1 MSVKIKQEK
10 WRKRQDV
17 SFKQI
22 KTPVDYNKIE
32 KRILDFW
39 EKNNIFRKS
48 IETRSESNLFTFYE
62 GPPTANGKPG
72 IHHVISRTVK
82 DFVCRYKTMQGYRVN
97 RKAGWDTHGLPVE
110 IEVEKELGLETK
122 DEIEE
127 YSVEKFNKKC
137 RESVF
142 TYLRDWN
149 ELTKRIGFWVDL
161 SDPYITYTNEYI
173 ETVWWLLAQMWKKDI
188 LYKGFKILPYCPR
201 CETALSSH
209 ETSLGYKEVEDHSIT
224 AKFPLA
230 DSDNQYILAWTTTP
244 WTLPGNVAL
253 AVGSDILY
261 VEVEQEVGDKK
272 ERYYLAENRL
282 DILKGEYKV
291 IRSFPGKEMAGW
303 KYKPLFDFID
313 LSDEGENAYTV
324 ALADFVTTD
333 EGTGVVHTAVMYGE
347 DDYRLGMEIGLPAVH
362 TVDEHGRFNE
372 KVPVWQGRYVKED
385 KLEKEI
391 INNLKENGRLYKI
404 ELYTHSYPHCWRCD
418 SALLY
423 YAKRS
428 WYIKTTAFKEELIEN
443 NKKIDWYPREVGEGR
458 LGEWLENNVDWAL
471 SRTRYWGTPLNIWI
485 CPSCGKHQVIESIE
499 ELKKLS
505 GQKDIDDLHKPF
517 IDEIKIPCPECSKQ
531 MERTPEV
538 IDCWFDSGAMPYAQ
552 CHYPFENKDE
562 FNKNF
567 PADFIAEGVDQ
578 TRGWFYSLLAISTI
592 ISGMSSYKSCISIE
606 MILDKYGQKMSKTRG
621 NSVDPFN
628 IINAEGADTLRWYLY
643 TVSPP
648 WVPTRFDIEGL
659 KEAKRKFF
667 GTLINTYNFFVMYA
681 NIDNF
686 VYDNNKIIAVA
697 DRPEIDKWLI
707 SSLNALITTVDKSLS
722 KNNITKASR
731 NIQDFVID
739 DLSNWYIRRNRRRF
753 WKSEM
758 NEDKSAAYQT
768 LYETLFTL
776 SKLLAPFIP
785 FLTEEMYCSLNI
797 FDEIEAESV
806 HLSQYPDPQID
817 AYSYSD
823 TTLLDNMKTAR
834 EVVTMCRS
842 LRNDAQIKVRQ
853 PLEKVIIVAQGKR
866 QLQAIEYFKDLI
878 LEEINVHDLEFI
890 NDVSELLKKKVRPVF
905 KNLGPK
911 FGSNVNKVADII
923 THFSNEEIDILENGK
938 IVHISIDK
946 GKEMPISLDDV
957 EIYSESREGLVVSNA
972 DGLTAALDIQL
983 TDDLINEGYAREFVN
998 RVQKMRKEA
1007 DFNVTDRIK
1016 VYFNGSDKL
1025 KKSITTKSKYIKHEV
1040 LALELKEMQDKG
1052 EFSKEWAIN
1061 NETINIGIERT
1072 DNN

>member
-1 MSVKIKQEK
+1 MP
-10 WRKRQDV
+10 
-17 SFKQI
+17 FKKI
-22 KTPVDYNKIE
+22 KTPVDYSTIE

-39 EKNNIFRKS
+39 EKNHIFEKS
-48 IETRSESNLFTFYE
+48 VTTRPESKPFTFYE

-110 IEVEKELGLETK
+110 IEVEKALGLETK
-122 DEIEE
+122 DEIEA
-127 YSVEKFNKKC
+127 YGVAKFNKKC

-142 TYLRDWN
+142 TYLKDWN

-173 ETVWWLLAQMWKKDI
+173 ETVWWLLAQMWKKDV

-209 ETSLGYKEVEDHSIT
+209 ETSLGYKEVKDYSIT
-224 AKFPLA
+224 AKFPLI
-230 DSDNQYILAWTTTP
+230 DQDNRFVLAWTTTP

-253 AVGSDILY
+253 AVGGDILY
-261 VEVEQEVGDKK
+261 VEVEQEVDNRK
-272 ERYYLAENRL
+272 EIYYLAENRL
-282 DILKGEYKV
+282 DILKGEYT
-291 IRSFPGKEMAGW
+291 ILRSFPGKEMEGW

-313 LSDEGENAYTV
+313 LSGEGKNAYTV

-362 TVDEHGRFNE
+362 TVDEQGRFNE
-372 KVPVWQGRYVKED
+372 RVPFWQGRYVKEE

-391 INNLKENGRLYKI
+391 IENLKQNGRLYKTQ
-404 ELYTHSYPHCWRCD
+404 LYTHSYPHCWRCD

-428 WYIKTTAFKEELIEN
+428 WYIKTTAFKDQLIEN
-443 NKKIDWYPREVGEGR
+443 NNSIDWYPREVGEGR
-458 LGEWLENNVDWAL
+458 LGMWLDNNVDWAL

-485 CPSCGKHQVIESIE
+485 CPSCEKHQVIGSME

-505 GQKDIDDLHKPF
+505 GQNEIKDLHKPF
-517 IDEIKIPCPECSKQ
+517 IDEIKISCPDCGKEMQ
-531 MERTPEV
+531 RTPEV

-552 CHYPFENKDE
+552 FHYPFEDKTL

-592 ISGMSSYKSCISIE
+592 ISGKPSYKSCISIE
-606 MILDKYGQKMSKTRG
+606 MILDKEGQKMSKSRG

-648 WVPTRFDIEGL
+648 WVPTRFDREGL
-659 KEAKRKFF
+659 TEVKRKFF
-667 GTLINTYNFFVMYA
+667 GTLVNTYNFFVMYA
-681 NIDNF
+681 NIDKF
-686 VYDNNKIIAVA
+686 IYDKDKIIPVEN
-697 DRPEIDKWLI
+697 RPEIDKWLI
-707 SSLNALITTVDKSLS
+707 SSLNSLIASVDKSLL
-722 KNNITKASR
+722 KNNITKAAR

-758 NEDKSAAYQT
+758 NEDKFAAYQT

-776 SKLLAPFIP
+776 AKLLAPFIP
-785 FLTEEMYCSLNI
+785 FLT
-797 FDEIEAESV
+797 DEIYCNLSFFKNTDVESV
-806 HLSQYPDPQID
+806 HLSQYPDPRQEK
-817 AYSYSD
+817 YSYLD
-823 TTLLDNMKTAR
+823 PTLLDSMKTAR
-834 EVVTMCRS
+834 DVVIMCRS
-842 LRNDAQIKVRQ
+842 VRNDVQIKVRQ
-853 PLEKVIIVAQGKR
+853 PLDKVTIVTQGKR
-866 QLQAIEYFKDLI
+866 QRKAVKFFEDLI
-878 LEEINVHDLEFI
+878 LEEINVNKLEFTD
-890 NDVSELLKKKVRPVF
+890 DVSELIEKKARPVF
-905 KNLGPK
+905 KKLGPK
-911 FGSNVNKVADII
+911 FGSNVNQVADII
-923 THFSNEEIDILENGK
+923 TNFSEEEVKMLEKGE
-938 IVHISIDK
+938 IVHISMNK
-946 GKEMPISLDDV
+946 GNEAAIASEDV
-957 EIYSESREGLVVSNA
+957 EIYTESKEGLVVNNT
-972 DGLTAALDIQL
+972 DGLTIALDVRL
-983 TDDLINEGYAREFVN
+983 TDDLIVEGYAREFVN

-1007 DFNVTDRIK
+1007 DFNVTDRVN
-1016 VYFNGSDKL
+1016 VYYNGSDKMQ
-1025 KKSITTKSKYIKHEV
+1025 KSIAAKGEYIKQEV
-1040 LALELKEMQDKG
+1040 LAIGLQETLEKG
-1052 EFSKEWAIN
+1052 EYSKEWKIN
-1061 NETINIGIERT
+1061 DESIKIAIERT
-1072 DNN
+1072 KN

>member
-1 MSVKIKQEK
+1 M
-10 WRKRQDV
+10 
-17 SFKQI
+17 SFKKI
-22 KTPVDYNKIE
+22 KTPADYNTIE
-32 KRILDFW
+32 KRILKFW
-39 EKNNIFRKS
+39 EKNNIFQKS
-48 IETRSESNLFTFYE
+48 VSDRPESKLFIFYE

-142 TYLRDWN
+142 TYLKDWN

-161 SDPYITYTNEYI
+161 SDPYITYKNEYI

-209 ETSLGYKEVEDHSIT
+209 ETSLGYKEVKDHSIT
-224 AKFPLA
+224 AKFPLVEGE
-230 DSDNQYILAWTTTP
+230 NRYILAWTTTP

-253 AVGSDILY
+253 AVGADIKY
-261 VEVEQEVGDKK
+261 VEVEQRVEGNK
-272 ERYYLAENRL
+272 ETYYLAENRL
-282 DILKGEYKV
+282 DVLKGEYEI
-291 IRSFPGKEMAGW
+291 IRSFPGKEMEGW

-313 LSDEGENAYTV
+313 LSAEGQNAYTV
-324 ALADFVTTD
+324 ALADFVTTE

-347 DDYRLGMEIGLPAVH
+347 DDYRLGMKIGLPAVH
-362 TVDEHGRFNE
+362 TVDEQGRFNE
-372 KVPVWQGRYVKED
+372 RVPLWQGRYVKED
-385 KLEKEI
+385 TLEKEI
-391 INNLKENGRLYKI
+391 INNLKDTGRLYKV
-404 ELYTHSYPHCWRCD
+404 EMYTHSYPHCWRCD

-428 WYIKTTAFKEELIEN
+428 WYIKTTAFRDKLIEN

-471 SRTRYWGTPLNIWI
+471 SRTRYWGTPLNIWV
-485 CPSCGKHQVIESIE
+485 CSSCDTYQVVESIKELE
-499 ELKKLS
+499 ELS
-505 GQKDIDDLHKPF
+505 GEKQISDLHKPF
-517 IDEIKIPCPECSKQ
+517 IDQIKIPCPECGAQ

-552 CHYPFENKDE
+552 FHYPFENKKE

-592 ISGMSSYKSCISIE
+592 ISGKSSYKSCISIE
-606 MILDKYGQKMSKTRG
+606 MILDKEGQKMSKSRG
-621 NSVDPFN
+621 NTVDPFN
-628 IINAEGADTLRWYLY
+628 IINAEGADPLRWYLY

-659 KEAKRKFF
+659 KEVKRKFF
-667 GTLINTYNFFVMYA
+667 GTLINTYNFFIIYA
-681 NIDNF
+681 NIDHF
-686 VYDNNKIIAVA
+686 VYNSNKIISVEN
-697 DRPEIDKWLI
+697 RPEIDKWLI
-707 SSLNALITTVDKSLS
+707 SSLNTLIHTVDQNLS

-731 NIQDFVID
+731 NIQNFVID

-758 NEDKSAAYQT
+758 NQDKSAAYET

-785 FLTEEMYCSLNI
+785 FLADEIYCNLNI
-797 FDEIEAESV
+797 FDDTEAESV
-806 HLSQYPDPQID
+806 HLSTYPDPQLET
-817 AYSYSD
+817 YSFLD
-823 TTLLDNMKTAR
+823 TRLQDNMQTAR
-834 EVVTMCRS
+834 DVVSMCHS

-853 PLEKVIIVAQGKR
+853 PLEKVIVFTKGKR
-866 QLQAIEYFKDLI
+866 QLRAIEYFEDLI
-878 LEEINVHDLEFI
+878 LEEINVNKLEFI
-890 NDVSELLKKKVRPVF
+890 NDISKLLKKKARPVF

-911 FGSNVNKVADII
+911 FGSDVNKVADII
-923 THFSNEEIDILENGK
+923 THFSAEEIGILENGK
-938 IVHISIDK
+938 TVHISIDK
-946 GKEMPISLDDV
+946 GKEMPITTEDV
-957 EIYSESREGLVVSNA
+957 EIYTESRKGLVVN
-972 DGLTAALDIQL
+972 DTNGLTVALDIQL

-1007 DFNVTDRIK
+1007 EFNVTDRIN

-1025 KKSITTKSKYIKHEV
+1025 KDSITAKSNYIKQEV
-1040 LALELKEMQDKG
+1040 LALELKEVQEEG
-1052 EFSKEWAIN
+1052 EYSKEW
-1061 NETINIGIERT
+1061 TIDSENIKIGIERT
-1072 DNN
+1072 DHK